1 MSFTEKKKMQ
11 VSKLLSDSVYVV
23 VQILWDT
30 GWQII
35 VHEPSNHQLPVF
47 VNNVFLEHSH
57 VIHLL
62 SGPGCFVA
70 ATVDVAPGCLVAPHG
85 LQKVKYLLSRL
96 F

>member
-1 MSFTEKKKMQ
+1 MCLALCYLIQ
-11 VSKLLSDSVYVV
+11 SVFGRCMYVLV
-23 VQILWDT
+23 WILWDT

-35 VHEPSNHQLPVF
+35 VCEPSNHQLPVF

-70 ATVDVAPGCLVAPHG
+70 ATVDRVE
-85 LQKVKYLLSRL
+85 
-96 F
+96 